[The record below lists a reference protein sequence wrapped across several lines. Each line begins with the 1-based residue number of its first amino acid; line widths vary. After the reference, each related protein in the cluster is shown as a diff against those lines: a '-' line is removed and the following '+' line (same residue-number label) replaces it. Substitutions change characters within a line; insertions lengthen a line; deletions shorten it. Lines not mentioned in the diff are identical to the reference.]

1 MNKAVDTQIADVD
14 LATLTRLLLPIV
26 RKELKSATIFN
37 STLSTSGHGTL
48 LNSSEITAALQAL
61 ETEREAKASEVSKA
75 KKQRDKRTVEL
86 AAENDQELRAVAVR
100 NTVAAEKRTAGLF
113 KADRKKWA
121 KSWAFVSEEFVE
133 EVRARNRRPR
143 ASARKQRRR
152 RQTCH
157 QKQRI
162 AQRAVLYCQVCG
174 NGEGG
179 EWGTPPLDAAPTGWG
194 GRGGGE
200 CGCADQ

>member
-1 MNKAVDTQIADVD
+1 M
-14 LATLTRLLLPIV
+14 
-26 RKELKSATIFN
+26 
-37 STLSTSGHGTL
+37 LSTSGHGTL
-48 LNSSEITAALQAL
+48 LNCSEITAALQAL
-61 ETEREAKASEVSKA
+61 ETERAAKASEVSKA
-75 KKQRDKRTVEL
+75 KKQRDKRTVER

-133 EVRARNRRPR
+133 EVRARNRRLR
-143 ASARKQRRR
+143 VSARKQRRR

-162 AQRAVLYCQVCG
+162 AQRAVLYFQVCG

>member
-162 AQRAVLYCQVCG
+162 AMGNHPHDAFNIEGERIFIVCICHSHKL
-174 NGEGG
+174 NSF
-179 EWGTPPLDAAPTGWG
+179 
-194 GRGGGE
+194 
-200 CGCADQ
+200 